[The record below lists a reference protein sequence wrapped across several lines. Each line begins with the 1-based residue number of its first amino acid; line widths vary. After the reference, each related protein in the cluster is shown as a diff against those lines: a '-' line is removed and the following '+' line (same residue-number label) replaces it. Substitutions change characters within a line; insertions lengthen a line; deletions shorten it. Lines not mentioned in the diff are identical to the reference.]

1 MVLALIL
8 GAINLSSNFIEI
20 PSFFLVITPVYFHF
34 YMVGWITQLIFG
46 VAWWMF
52 PIISIDRKN
61 PKGNDNAA
69 WLLYIL
75 INTGLII
82 RSIAEP
88 YHVLSTNSIWAV
100 LLVISAIIQ
109 LLGGILFAVIL
120 WVRVKPKK
128 SNKPKQVIN

>member
-1 MVLALIL
+1 MVLSLIL
-8 GAINLSSNFIEI
+8 GVINLSSNFIDI
-20 PSFFLVITPVYFHF
+20 PSFFIVITPVYFHF

-61 PKGNDNAA
+61 PKGNDNMA

-75 INTGLII
+75 INIGLII

-88 YHVLSTNSIWAV
+88 YRVLSTDTIWSV

-109 LLGGILFAVIL
+109 LLGGILFATIL
-120 WVRVKPKK
+120 WARVKPKK
-128 SNKPKQVIN
+128 NKQVAK